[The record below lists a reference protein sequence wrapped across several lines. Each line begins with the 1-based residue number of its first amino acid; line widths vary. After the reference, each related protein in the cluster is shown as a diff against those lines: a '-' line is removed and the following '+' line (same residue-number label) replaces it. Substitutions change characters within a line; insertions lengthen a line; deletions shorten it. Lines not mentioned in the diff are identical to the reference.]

1 MLLGVWAMAP
11 AIGKIPLAVFA
22 GVIASVGLT
31 LFDLSV
37 LRFVKFYRPLF
48 GIQKDIFIGF
58 FVHLCVVVITVTVS
72 LMTAVL
78 VGTLLSAAYFIA
90 KMGMNSIRRRYSG
103 AEMTSK
109 KIRSHA
115 QYDCLKANGGQ
126 IQVFELQG
134 PIFFGSADK
143 LARAVEAGARQA
155 SFCILD
161 LNRVTEIDSTGAV
174 ILIRLYKRFVR
185 SGRHLLLTHIK
196 DGRSMRDFLTVTG
209 VLSDI
214 DEQHRFHDTDGALEW
229 AEESIIAQLCHQS
242 ARKSY
247 RLRELEVFAGFSAAE
262 LDLFKRFLDFKAYKK
277 GAAIISEGQN
287 ERDMLMMT
295 HGLVS
300 VCLQL
305 PNSDR
310 RKRLFTFSCGAIIGE
325 MALLDGQP
333 RSADVWADE
342 DSEFY
347 RLTFEGF
354 ERLRGDH
361 PQIALKFVA
370 NIALVIS
377 HRLRVRSQE
386 VRMLADG

>member
-1 MLLGVWAMAP
+1 
-11 AIGKIPLAVFA
+11 
-22 GVIASVGLT
+22 
-31 LFDLSV
+31 
-37 LRFVKFYRPLF
+37 
-48 GIQKDIFIGF
+48 
-58 FVHLCVVVITVTVS
+58 
-72 LMTAVL
+72 MTAVL

-103 AEMTSK
+103 VDMTSK

-115 QYDCLKANGGQ
+115 QYDCLKANGEQ

-134 PIFFGSADK
+134 PIFFGSADN

-161 LNRVTEIDSTGAV
+161 LNRVTEIDRTGAV
-174 ILIRLYKRFVR
+174 ILIRLYKSFVR

-214 DEQHRFHDTDGALEW
+214 DDRHRFHDTDGALEW
-229 AEESIIAQLCHQS
+229 AEDGIIAQLCHQS
-242 ARKSY
+242 ARK
-247 RLRELEVFAGFSAAE
+247 R
-262 LDLFKRFLDFKAYKK
+262 
-277 GAAIISEGQN
+277 
-287 ERDMLMMT
+287 
-295 HGLVS
+295 
-300 VCLQL
+300 
-305 PNSDR
+305 
-310 RKRLFTFSCGAIIGE
+310 
-325 MALLDGQP
+325 
-333 RSADVWADE
+333 
-342 DSEFY
+342 Y

>member
-1 MLLGVWAMAP
+1 
-11 AIGKIPLAVFA
+11 
-22 GVIASVGLT
+22 
-31 LFDLSV
+31 
-37 LRFVKFYRPLF
+37 
-48 GIQKDIFIGF
+48 
-58 FVHLCVVVITVTVS
+58 
-72 LMTAVL
+72 
-78 VGTLLSAAYFIA
+78 
-90 KMGMNSIRRRYSG
+90 
-103 AEMTSK
+103 
-109 KIRSHA
+109 
-115 QYDCLKANGGQ
+115 
-126 IQVFELQG
+126 
-134 PIFFGSADK
+134 
-143 LARAVEAGARQA
+143 AGAAFRARCAAWSCCWA
-155 SFCILD
+155 S
-161 LNRVTEIDSTGAV
+161 GPW
-174 ILIRLYKRFVR
+174 RLRKRFVG

-196 DGRSMRDFLTVTG
+196 AGRGMRDFLTVSG

-214 DEQHRFHDTDGALEW
+214 DEQHRFHDTDRALEW
-229 AEESIIAQLCHQS
+229 AEDGIIAQHCHQS
-242 ARKSY
+242 VRKRY
-247 RLRELEVFAGFSAAE
+247 RLRELEVLAGFSAAE
-262 LDLFKRFLDFKAYKK
+262 LDLFKRFLDFRTYNK

-305 PNSDR
+305 PNSER